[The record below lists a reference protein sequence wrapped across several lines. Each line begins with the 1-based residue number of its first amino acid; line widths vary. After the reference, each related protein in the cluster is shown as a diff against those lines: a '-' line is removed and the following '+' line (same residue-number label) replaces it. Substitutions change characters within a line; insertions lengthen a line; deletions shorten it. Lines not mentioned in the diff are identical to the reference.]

1 MKVFKV
7 YVETENGIE
16 VFNVL
21 ANSRRGLKL
30 PEDVNSDLIKVK
42 EITEDFKNELETS
55 INNIETLIADNESDI
70 DVTNIKTVLATI
82 NLL

>member
-1 MKVFKV
+1 MLKLK
-7 YVETENGIE
+7 TELKF
-16 VFNVL
+16 FNVL
-21 ANSRRGLKL
+21 AKSRRGLKL
-30 PEDVNSDLIKVK
+30 PEDVNGDLIKVK

-70 DVTNIKTVLATI
+70 DVINIKTVLATI